1 MNEADHEARW
11 NKNALEIQAA
21 AATWIERRES
31 EDWQE
36 SDQAALDAW
45 LAEAPTHLVAYLRA
59 DDVWNRANRLRA
71 LNGPAR
77 SETASAIARS
87 IRPAVLKI
95 AAGFAVV
102 LLIGAGAASYFS
114 IPKQETYATTIGGHE
129 TLTLDDGSLV
139 DLNTNTVVRVAYSA
153 TQRNIWLDKGE
164 AYFRVVHDAAHPF
177 VVTLGDKRVVDLGTE
192 FLIRR
197 DSERMEVSLLKGKA
211 RFEGASSSP
220 QSRPMTLTPGDVVT
234 ATATSVSL
242 TEKATQDLTNQLG
255 WRRGMLVFD
264 RTTLADV
271 ASEYNRYNR
280 KKIVIADAVTARFTI
295 SGTLPTNDVGAFAR
309 VARKFFNLRVEQL
322 GNEVVVSR

>member
-1 MNEADHEARW
+1 MNDADHETRW
-11 NKNALEIQAA
+11 NKNSLEIQAVA
-21 AATWIERRES
+21 AAWIERRES

-36 SDQAALDAW
+36 GDQAALDAW

-77 SETASAIARS
+77 SDAYSGYIRS
-87 IRPAVLKI
+87 LRPMIFKI
-95 AAGFAVV
+95 AGAFAAI
-102 LLIGAGAASYFS
+102 LLIGAGAAGYFS

-139 DLNTNTVVRVAYSA
+139 DLNTDTVVRVAYSA
-153 TQRNIWLDKGE
+153 VQRNIWLDKGE
-164 AYFRVVHDAAHPF
+164 AYFRVAHDAAHPF
-177 VVTLGDKRVVDLGTE
+177 VVTLGDRRVVDLGTE
-192 FLIRR
+192 FSIRR
-197 DSERMEVSLLKGKA
+197 DSDRVKVALLKGKA
-211 RFEGASSSP
+211 RFEDAAGVP
-220 QSRPMTLTPGDVVT
+220 QSRPITLTPGDVVT
-234 ATATSVSL
+234 ATANSVSL
-242 TEKATQDLTNQLG
+242 TEKPTQDLTNQLG

-264 RTTLADV
+264 RTALADV

-280 KKIVIADAVTARFTI
+280 KKIVIADAVTARLTI
-295 SGTLPTNDVGAFAR
+295 SGTLPTNDIGAFAR